1 VSRTRLAGRVA
12 SVALVLVAVALAIVG
27 GDENSGDAPVS
38 VARVVNVG
46 ELEALEGE
54 LGHPVYWAG
63 SHAGY
68 EIELREDAEGSVYL
82 RYLPPG
88 VEAGDPRRDLLT
100 VGTYPIAAPQSAVR
114 RAAATAH
121 APVRHL
127 SKGGIAFDNS
137 QGSAYLAYPGSDLQ
151 IEVYSPKPG
160 EAMGLIRSGA
170 IEAVGG

>member
-1 VSRTRLAGRVA
+1 V
-12 SVALVLVAVALAIVG
+12 LVLVAVALGIVG
-27 GDENSGDAPVS
+27 GHNGGGDASDGDPRLVDVS
-38 VARVVNVG
+38 

-63 SHAGY
+63 PRPAY
-68 EIELREDAEGSVYL
+68 ELELREEAEESVYL

-100 VGTYPIAAPQSAVR
+100 VGTYPVPAAQGAVR
-114 RAAATAH
+114 RAAAAAH
-121 APVRHL
+121 AAVAHL
-127 SKGGIAFDNS
+127 SEGGIAFDNS